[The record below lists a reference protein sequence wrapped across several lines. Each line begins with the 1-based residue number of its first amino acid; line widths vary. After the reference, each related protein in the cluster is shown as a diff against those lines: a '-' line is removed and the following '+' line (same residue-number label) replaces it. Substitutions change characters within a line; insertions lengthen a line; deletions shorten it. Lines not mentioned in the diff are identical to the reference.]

1 MVSPPKHSSSNCMW
15 PWDFHTPLRLN
26 FHHLNSHKFWHNFK
40 NTINPMYS
48 SSFEPEARNLY
59 LLWSKLLFD
68 LKLDLLNSTFAMNQ
82 TLKNSFDE
90 QLVNVLL
97 YGSGNFTFST
107 NAKCSR
113 ILLWTSFLN
122 TKINFDNFAIV
133 FTILFLFYLLVNWNM
148 ENLLRAMF
156 ASINFCVLF
165 NLVFYYV

>member
-1 MVSPPKHSSSNCMW
+1 
-15 PWDFHTPLRLN
+15 
-26 FHHLNSHKFWHNFK
+26 
-40 NTINPMYS
+40 MYS

-59 LLWSKLLFD
+59 LLWSKLYFD
-68 LKLDLLNSTFAMNQ
+68 LKLDLLNSMFAMNQ

-133 FTILFLFYLLVNWNM
+133 FNILFLFYLLVN
-148 ENLLRAMF
+148 
-156 ASINFCVLF
+156 
-165 NLVFYYV
+165 